1 MNLEP
6 SYQTKLYGLE
16 NEFREFVRLFKID
29 KLPNKILLS
38 GDKGIGKCTLAYH
51 LINFILSRNEEN
63 RYNIDEFRINS
74 DNYSYKLIQ
83 NGSNPNFYLIDIETD
98 KKVIDISKIRNLI
111 ISLNKSSLNSNPRF
125 VLIDNIE
132 FLNLNSINAL
142 LKILEEPNDNI
153 YFILIHNNKKIVPT
167 LLSRCLNF
175 KIALSHKKITEIN
188 QKLFNKTSNDLM
200 NKDLINY
207 YTTPGKLYGL
217 LKFSEENEIDIS
229 DMDLKDLL
237 SIMINESYYKK
248 DNNNKALLYDLVE
261 FFLLKKISVFH
272 SELSSYFLKKINNNK
287 KFNLDDET
295 LFLEINSKLLNG

>member
-83 NGSNPNFYLIDIETD
+83 NGSNPNFYLIDIERD

-111 ISLNKSSLNSNPRF
+111 TNLNKSSLNSKPRF

-188 QKLFNKTSNDLM
+188 QKLFNKTSNNLM
-200 NKDLINY
+200 NKDFINY
-207 YTTPGKLYGL
+207 YITPGKLYDL
-217 LKFSEENEIDIS
+217 LKFSEENKINIS

-237 SIMINESYYKK
+237 SLMINESYYKK
-248 DNNNKALLYDLVE
+248 NKNNKALLYDLVE